1 MLSNKKSAKDEI
13 NERVRK
19 VLKLF
24 PNLFTLCTFSLSYI
38 FLVMYQGSIKGQ
50 SQISLTKYTKTFP
63 RKQNILKDM
72 LTYYILISFDTYF
85 QKRKKIY
92 HSG

>member
-13 NERVRK
+13 NEGVRK
-19 VLKLF
+19 VL
-24 PNLFTLCTFSLSYI
+24 NLFTLCTFSLSYI

-72 LTYYILISFDTYF
+72 LTYYILRVISFDTYF